1 MLAME
6 LEKVYA
12 AHRKKSSSGGKSEA
26 VGVLETLW
34 DWASKYA
41 IQGDIGKWPDD
52 VIAHGIGWLYSGK
65 ELISA
70 LITSRWV
77 DVAPEPFRLT
87 IHDIQD
93 HAQNCWRQNLENAG
107 LTWWDGTPA
116 RKYKLQKSPKALQE
130 KSNYPPQPEPET
142 KPETEE
148 EKKSTSTEVHKPTSP
163 IPSGPGETD
172 APFALN
178 PPPVL
183 RPAVPANGNGHKSPT
198 KAWYDGEHKCW
209 YAAYWNHKAPQSS
222 RRAFEKAVVRLVYDV
237 GLTHEQA
244 SEFLRDAVAADR
256 ARFEPTSDWEWRCK
270 LHPATWLNGSRWTD
284 EASPEAP
291 PRARP
296 AKQTAGQMLDE
307 IWAEEEAKN
316 AQ

>member
-1 MLAME
+1 MKRGTPDHPKTFMLAME

-12 AHRKKSSSGGKSEA
+12 AHRKKSSFGGKSEA

-116 RKYKLQKSPKALQE
+116 RKYKLQKSPKSLQE
-130 KSNYPPQPEPET
+130 KSNYTPQPEPET
-142 KPETEE
+142 KPETEQKQE
-148 EKKSTSTEVHKPTSP
+148 NPQTPAPQAALVLDSPGTVRPT
-163 IPSGPGETD
+163 
-172 APFALN
+172 
-178 PPPVL
+178 
-183 RPAVPANGNGHKSPT
+183 VPTNGNGKRHKPEMSAQQRQWFGRYLEAHPKNT
-198 KAWYDGEHKCW
+198 VQVVSAENLWREKVHTEELAEKLIETLKRESVGDHTFIFGPGKWLADHLAL
-209 YAAYWNHKAPQSS
+209 YANGVEAKQLSFATAAPA
-222 RRAFEKAVVRLVYDV
+222 RAAPRSTA
-237 GLTHEQA
+237 G
-244 SEFLRDAVAADR
+244 DR
-256 ARFEPTSDWEWRCK
+256 ALALMAERLR
-270 LHPATWLNGSRWTD
+270 NG
-284 EASPEAP
+284 E
-291 PRARP
+291 RP
-296 AKQTAGQMLDE
+296 L
-307 IWAEEEAKN
+307 
-316 AQ
+316 